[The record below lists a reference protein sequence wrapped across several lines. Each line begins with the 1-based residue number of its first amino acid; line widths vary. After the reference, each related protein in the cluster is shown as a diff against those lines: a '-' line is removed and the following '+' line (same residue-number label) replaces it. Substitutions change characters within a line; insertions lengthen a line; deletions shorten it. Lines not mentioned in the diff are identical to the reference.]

1 MTVIVPRHVE
11 EALAQAGERHGGR
24 AFVFSSEGVAVVGN
38 DDGARPVVMQWLTQ
52 CDLLVANVELCPLR
66 SLAGPEVM
74 RYCLE
79 LPLLLPAFAG
89 MSFVADEEEGKLFLT
104 ATLSR
109 DMVNMESVSLLALRM
124 AQASGSLPGELWQ
137 DGQLSDEAID
147 DLLALGSGESLAG
160 SGDYGTSVD
169 WNERA
174 GALLREVV
182 TKTGAPMP
190 EIPALDELE
199 LEVGENGAP
208 LTVSFLLD
216 SGIGLLIASVDVQDA
231 PAADDAA
238 AWQKLLTVPN
248 KDGLVAHL
256 SISVDPFLERVV
268 LSAPCYLVNL
278 GTEALAMQLNRL
290 SHAAR
295 NFSALANPEPTPA
308 FPLHQSV

>member
-1 MTVIVPRHVE
+1 MSVIVPRHVE
-11 EALAQAGERHGGR
+11 EALAQSGERHGGR

-52 CDLLVANVELCPLR
+52 CDLLVTNVELCPLS

-89 MSFVADEEEGKLFLT
+89 MSFVADEEEDKLFLT
-104 ATLSR
+104 ATLPK
-109 DMVNMESVSLLALRM
+109 DMVNMKSVSLLALRM
-124 AQASGSLPGELWQ
+124 AQASSSLPGELWQ

-147 DLLALGSGESLAG
+147 DLLALGSGESFAS
-160 SGDYGTSVD
+160 SGDNGTPVD
-169 WNERA
+169 WNGRA

-182 TKTGAPMP
+182 TNAGGAMP

-199 LEVGENGAP
+199 LEVGGNGAS
-208 LTVSFLLD
+208 LAVSFLLD

-231 PAADDAA
+231 PADDDTA
-238 AWQKLLTVPN
+238 AWQKLLTMPN
-248 KDGLVAHL
+248 QDGLMAHL
-256 SISVDPFLERVV
+256 SISVDTFLDRVV
-268 LSAPCYLVNL
+268 LSAPCYLVNP
-278 GTEALAMQLNRL
+278 GAEALAMQLNRL
-290 SHAAR
+290 GHAAR
-295 NFSALANPEPTPA
+295 NFSILASPEPTPI